1 MVVGDGEGH
10 ELVERHAVLGI
21 DVEQGGRCGREAQ
34 ALLDHLDRD
43 EERCGDLL
51 LGLALHPHILEGAEL
66 VQRMKRRAIDILDQ
80 RHFLGQDLVVALAHD
95 ARHGGDLGEA
105 LLLDQQLQ
113 RTEAAAA
120 GRDLEHAGLLTF
132 GVDHGHDAEAL
143 DQAATRDRGSQVL
156 DRDAGLHTPDVG
168 LAEHQLVEGDVA

>member
-21 DVEQGGRCGREAQ
+21 DVEQDGRCGREAQ

-80 RHFLGQDLVVALAHD
+80 RHFLGQDLVVALPRHPD
-95 ARHGGDLGEA
+95 AAEVAANNKEVVSREFLA
-105 LLLDQQLQ
+105 L
-113 RTEAAAA
+113 R
-120 GRDLEHAGLLTF
+120 
-132 GVDHGHDAEAL
+132 
-143 DQAATRDRGSQVL
+143 
-156 DRDAGLHTPDVG
+156 P
-168 LAEHQLVEGDVA
+168 VA